1 MLTAWGKR
9 IAVNGITSAS
19 GVIALNQSAATKA
32 FITAKT
38 AANNTAY
45 ISLYPKSVTMN
56 FLTSI
61 TESGNSASTG
71 IAIGS
76 GDTAPTENDYT
87 LENMIT
93 TLSATIGNEENVFDE
108 TTHKY
113 FARVDLTVSNNT
125 GSDVTIKEIGRFISM
140 YTASEQYATVSTGS
154 TSPKSIM
161 VDRTVLENPVTIPA
175 NNAGIVRYEFYYE

>member
-9 IAVNGITSAS
+9 IAVNSVPQTS
-19 GVIALNQSAATKA
+19 GLIALNQSAATKA

-38 AANNTAY
+38 AANNPAY
-45 ISLYPKSVTMN
+45 ISLSPKSVTLN

-61 TESGNSASTG
+61 TESGGSASTG
-71 IAIGS
+71 IALGS

-87 LENMIT
+87 LENMIS
-93 TLSATIGNEENVFDE
+93 TLSATIGNMENVFDE

-125 GSDVTIKEIGRFISM
+125 GSDVVIKEIGRFI
-140 YTASEQYATVSTGS
+140 
-154 TSPKSIM
+154 
-161 VDRTVLENPVTIPA
+161 
-175 NNAGIVRYEFYYE
+175 